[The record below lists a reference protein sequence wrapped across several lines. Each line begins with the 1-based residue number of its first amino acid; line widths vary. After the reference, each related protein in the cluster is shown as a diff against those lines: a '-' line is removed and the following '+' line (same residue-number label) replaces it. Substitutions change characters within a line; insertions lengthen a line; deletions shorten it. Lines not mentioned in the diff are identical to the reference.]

1 MEKIKSKYIFSEISN
16 YLPLKK
22 KLEIFSISKLYQKKF
37 NLSIKHFQFNSEIN
51 ILINENSKFYSEY
64 FDYFINKFS
73 KIISKEII
81 EKMIYEKLN
90 KLKNIIIK
98 LNSYHQYTNTIL
110 EQHFKNIYLI
120 FPINKQLENI
130 KFNYKNYQISSL
142 IFKGNGNIFLNENMV
157 NTINNFIYSDNI
169 QKLVIKN
176 CILSKA
182 NYNFQILLKK
192 LHLNKNLRILDFS
205 KNFII
210 NSIEK
215 KYFNLF
221 LLNNNIQNFKINLS
235 FNSTKKC
242 FNELNFFKT
251 MKQLNKISII
261 CDSDFSTKIMEK
273 LLFHSNKLKSITL
286 SNIIISGNFDFSQFK
301 NLEEFSINNSKGIIN
316 KFEINKSLKKLKIKN
331 VIIDEDIL
339 FNILNNSKNTLEYFE
354 INQKISNNKIINC
367 IYSLKE
373 IKYLK
378 IINIELLMTLNKLNL
393 KKIIELKIELNE
405 HLNKYFPDNLLQ
417 LKKISLKNNISIQK
431 ECLLN
436 ILKVENLTKLS
447 FKNIKFKRDIISI
460 LGNNFKNLRFLKSIS
475 LNNNFDYIN
484 NDNNLIE
491 NLIINLKHCS
501 FLQSLSIKNN
511 NIDNKLFGILHFQ
524 FDYIHI
530 LQKLNISNN
539 KIDQIGFSFLHL
551 FSNKLKNLEK
561 LYIKGNLLT
570 INQEIEEKMKLFSEY
585 KSLIIIN

>member
-261 CDSDFSTKIMEK
+261 CDSDFSTKIM
-273 LLFHSNKLKSITL
+273 
-286 SNIIISGNFDFSQFK
+286 DFYFIQ
-301 NLEEFSINNSKGIIN
+301 IN
-316 KFEINKSLKKLKIKN
+316 
-331 VIIDEDIL
+331 
-339 FNILNNSKNTLEYFE
+339 
-354 INQKISNNKIINC
+354 
-367 IYSLKE
+367 
-373 IKYLK
+373 
-378 IINIELLMTLNKLNL
+378 
-393 KKIIELKIELNE
+393 
-405 HLNKYFPDNLLQ
+405 
-417 LKKISLKNNISIQK
+417 
-431 ECLLN
+431 
-436 ILKVENLTKLS
+436 
-447 FKNIKFKRDIISI
+447 
-460 LGNNFKNLRFLKSIS
+460 
-475 LNNNFDYIN
+475 
-484 NDNNLIE
+484 
-491 NLIINLKHCS
+491 
-501 FLQSLSIKNN
+501 
-511 NIDNKLFGILHFQ
+511 
-524 FDYIHI
+524 
-530 LQKLNISNN
+530 
-539 KIDQIGFSFLHL
+539 
-551 FSNKLKNLEK
+551 
-561 LYIKGNLLT
+561 
-570 INQEIEEKMKLFSEY
+570 
-585 KSLIIIN
+585 

>member
-1 MEKIKSKYIFSEISN
+1 MEKIKSKYIISEISI

-37 NLSIKHFQFNSEIN
+37 NISIKHFQFNNEIN
-51 ILINENSKFYSEY
+51 IFINENSKFYSEY

-73 KIISKEII
+73 NIISKEII
-81 EKMIYEKLN
+81 ENIIFEKLN

-98 LNSYHQYTNTIL
+98 LNSYHQYTNKIL
-110 EQHFKNIYLI
+110 EQNFKNINLI

-130 KFNYKNYQISSL
+130 NYNYNNYQISSL

-157 NTINNFIYSDNI
+157 NKINNFIYSENI

-192 LHLNKNLRILDFS
+192 LHLNQNLRFLDFS
-205 KNFII
+205 NNFII
-210 NSIEK
+210 NSIDK

-242 FNELNFFKT
+242 FNELDYFKT
-251 MKQLNKISII
+251 MKKLNHISII
-261 CDSDFSTKIMEK
+261 CDLDFSSKIIEK
-273 LLFHSNKLKSITL
+273 LLFHSNKLKSISL

-316 KFEINKSLKKLKIKN
+316 KFYLNSSLRKLKIKN
-331 VIIDEDIL
+331 VIIEEEIL
-339 FNILNNSKNTLEYFE
+339 YNILINSKNTLEYFE
-354 INQKISNNKIINC
+354 ITQKISNSKITNC

-373 IKYLK
+373 IQYLK
-378 IINIELLMTLNKLNL
+378 ISNIQFQFIFNLNL

-405 HLNKYFPDNLLQ
+405 QMNSYFPDNFIH
-417 LKKISLKNNISIQK
+417 LKKISLKNNLSIK
-431 ECLLN
+431 KKCLLN

-447 FKNIKFKRDIISI
+447 LKNIKLKGEIISI
-460 LGNNFKNLRFLKSIS
+460 LGNNLKNLRFLKSIS
-475 LNNNFDYIN
+475 LNENFDYIN
-484 NDNNLIE
+484 DDKKLIE
-491 NLIINLKHCS
+491 NLLLNLKHCT
-501 FLQSLSIKNN
+501 FLRSLTIKNN
-511 NIDNKLFGILHFQ
+511 NIDNKLFGILYFQ
-524 FDYIHI
+524 FDNIPI

-539 KIDQIGFSFLHL
+539 NIDQIGFTFLHL
-551 FSNKLKNLEK
+551 FSNKLKNLKK

-570 INQEIEEKMKLFSEY
+570 FNQEIEEKMKLFSEF
-585 KSLIIIN
+585 KSLIIIK